1 MTKKIQ
7 NNWGF
12 FLLLLFLIF
21 FSAFSLHMMRS
32 SLLDNA
38 QIMGSEIASGYA
50 THEEVYITEYA
61 SILKNAAKAVEIRLE
76 QEEDI
81 SVIRQ
86 WMRDYQDYIDDTLDI
101 QGIEIYATVYGKIAG
116 ATYWEGD
123 DQIDATQTNWYQLAM
138 EAGGEIVFTPTY
150 IDQRLNTPTLT
161 MAMQV
166 GQTDSVV
173 AVDIYPAQF
182 TGWSNMESLPENS
195 FYFLFDS
202 QGYLLHYNG
211 VDDAEIPDVQAY
223 SNELYQE
230 IKKGIHD
237 TSSSYITDPN
247 GDKRGVYYSMTPNG
261 WMSVV
266 TIPYDYLLR
275 STEKIMIFYISSILV
290 ISTMVV
296 LFLLRDWHLNRK
308 VKLTNDVV
316 RVLGNSYYALYLVN
330 IEQETYTIIKSSDY
344 VRQNLPEKGLYL
356 DFLHTMKDITN
367 PEVYDDIVNT
377 FSLQNIRE
385 LVKKRV
391 KNFGGDFQRLF
402 NDQYRWVNIRMLFD
416 ESLRPNEVILCFRD
430 IEEEKQAQLNY
441 NKLLQDSLKTSQEIA
456 KTKNMFFSNMSH
468 DMRTPL
474 NAIIG
479 LSELASNHLSSPE
492 LLKGYLEKINLSSKQ
507 LLGLI
512 NDILEISRLEQGKL
526 ELNKESFPIQK
537 NMEELFSI
545 FELQAQKGDKN
556 FSSHFDIQNQVVVG
570 DWFRIQQILNNLL
583 SNAVKYTLPGD
594 NIEVNVREISHDGSG
609 YSDFQITV
617 NDTGVGMDKE
627 FLEKLFIPFERDVR
641 FGAKN
646 VSGTGLGMP
655 IIQNLVMQ
663 MDGEINV
670 ESELGKGSVF
680 TVTLPLY
687 LDSESAKPEQPKLPV
702 HFALEGKHILLA
714 EDNEINMEISTE
726 ILSMKNIRVT
736 QAWNGKEAVEL
747 FSASEEYTF
756 DFILM
761 DMQMPIMGGCEATR
775 IIRSMP
781 RNDAKTIPIIAV
793 TANAFSED
801 ISETMAAGMNAHISK
816 PIDLNILYSTLES
829 LSQK

>member
-1 MTKKIQ
+1 
-7 NNWGF
+7 
-12 FLLLLFLIF
+12 
-21 FSAFSLHMMRS
+21 MMRS

-38 QIMGSEIASGYA
+38 QIMGSDIASGYA

>member
-1 MTKKIQ
+1 
-7 NNWGF
+7 
-12 FLLLLFLIF
+12 
-21 FSAFSLHMMRS
+21 MMRS

-101 QGIEIYATVYGKIAG
+101 QGIEIYATVYGKVAG

-123 DQIDATQTNWYQLAM
+123 DKIDTSQTTWYQMAM
-138 EAGGEIVFTPTY
+138 EAGGEIIFTPTY

-211 VDDAEIPDVQAY
+211 VDNAEIPDVQSYAT
-223 SNELYQE
+223 ELFQE
-230 IKKGIHD
+230 VKKGIHD

-261 WMSVV
+261 WMSVI

-275 STEKIMIFYISSILV
+275 STEKIIIFYISSILV
-290 ISTMVV
+290 ISVMVV
-296 LFLLRDWHLNRK
+296 LFLLRDWHLNHK

-344 VRQNLPEKGLYL
+344 VRQNLPEKGFYL
-356 DFLHTMKDITN
+356 DFLHTLKDITD
-367 PEVYDDIVNT
+367 PEVYDDIEKT

-479 LSELASNHLSSPE
+479 LSELASNHLSSPDKIKE
-492 LLKGYLEKINLSSKQ
+492 YLQKINLSSKH

-526 ELNKESFPIQK
+526 ELNKASFPIQQD
-537 NMEELFSI
+537 MQELFSI
-545 FELQAQKGDKN
+545 FEIQAQKNEKH
-556 FSSHFDIQNQVVVG
+556 FSSKFEIQNKVVIG

-583 SNAVKYTLPGD
+583 SNAIKYTLPGD
-594 NIEVNVREISHDGSG
+594 YIDVTVREIPHEGSG
-609 YSDFQITV
+609 YSDFQIIV
-617 NDTGVGMDKE
+617 SDTGVGMDKD

-655 IIQNLVMQ
+655 IIQNLIMQ

-687 LDSESAKPEQPKLPV
+687 LEQNQNHDTEKAKSSEQYQ
-702 HFALEGKHILLA
+702 LEGKHVLLV
-714 EDNEINMEISTE
+714 EDNEINMEIATE
-726 ILSMKNIRVT
+726 ILTIKNIHVT
-736 QAWNGKEAVEL
+736 QAWNGKEAVDL
-747 FSASEEYTF
+747 FSSSEQGTF

-761 DMQMPIMGGCEATR
+761 DMQMPVMGGCEATKQ
-775 IIRSMP
+775 IRSLP
-781 RNDAKTIPIIAV
+781 REDAKSIPIIAV

-801 ISETMAAGMNAHISK
+801 IAETMAAGMNAHISK

-829 LSQK
+829 LS

>member
-1 MTKKIQ
+1 ML
-7 NNWGF
+7 F
-12 FLLLLFLIF
+12 FLVLF
-21 FSAFSLHMMRS
+21 SGFSLHMMRT

-38 QIMGSEIASGYA
+38 QILGSEIAAGYSMQEDIYLNEYA
-50 THEEVYITEYA
+50 T
-61 SILKNAAKAVEIRLE
+61 ILTNAATAVHIRLE
-76 QEEDI
+76 QQDDI

-86 WMRDYQDYIDDTLDI
+86 WLSDYQDYIEETTEI
-101 QGIEIYATVYGKIAG
+101 KGIEIYAAVYGKIAG

-123 DQIDATQTNWYQLAM
+123 EVIDPTQTNWYQMAI
-138 EAGGEIVFTPTY
+138 EANRKIIYTPTY
-150 IDQRLNTPTLT
+150 IDQRLNTPTFT
-161 MAMQV
+161 MAMRV
-166 GQTDSVV
+166 GSTDAVV
-173 AVDIYPAQF
+173 AVDIYPEQF
-182 TGWSNMESLPENS
+182 SGWSNMESLPENS

-211 VDDAEIPDVQAY
+211 VDDAEIPDIQSYAT
-223 SNELYQE
+223 ELFQE
-230 IKKGIHD
+230 VKKGIHD

-261 WMSVV
+261 WMSVI

-290 ISTMVV
+290 ISVMVV

-344 VRQNLPEKGLYL
+344 VRQNLPEKGFYL
-356 DFLHTMKDITN
+356 DFLHTLKDITD
-367 PEVYDDIVNT
+367 PEVYDDIEKT
-377 FSLQNIRE
+377 FSLKNIRE

-479 LSELASNHLSSPE
+479 LSELASNHLSSPDKIKE
-492 LLKGYLEKINLSSKQ
+492 YLQKINLSSKH

-526 ELNKESFPIQK
+526 ELNKASFPIQQE
-537 NMEELFSI
+537 MQELFSI
-545 FELQAQKGDKN
+545 FEIQAQKNEKH
-556 FSSHFDIQNQVVVG
+556 FSSKFEIQNKVVIG

-583 SNAVKYTLPGD
+583 SNAIKYTLLGD
-594 NIEVNVREISHDGSG
+594 HIDVTVREIPHEGSG
-609 YSDFQITV
+609 YSDFQIIV
-617 NDTGVGMDKE
+617 SDTGVGMDKD

-655 IIQNLVMQ
+655 IIQNLIMQ

-687 LDSESAKPEQPKLPV
+687 LEQNQNHDTEKTKSSEQYQ
-702 HFALEGKHILLA
+702 LEGKHVLLV
-714 EDNEINMEISTE
+714 EDNEINMEIATE
-726 ILSMKNIRVT
+726 ILTIKNIHVT
-736 QAWNGKEAVEL
+736 QAWNGKEAVDL
-747 FSASEEYTF
+747 FSTSEQGTF

-761 DMQMPIMGGCEATR
+761 DMQMPVMGGCEATKQ
-775 IIRSMP
+775 IRSLP
-781 RNDAKTIPIIAV
+781 REDAKSIPIIAV

-801 ISETMAAGMNAHISK
+801 IAETMAAGMNAHISK

-829 LSQK
+829 LS

>member
-1 MTKKIQ
+1 ML
-7 NNWGF
+7 F
-12 FLLLLFLIF
+12 FLVLF
-21 FSAFSLHMMRS
+21 SGFSLHMMRT

-50 THEEVYITEYA
+50 THEEVYIAEYT
-61 SILKNAAKAVEIRLE
+61 SILKNTAKAIEVRLQE
-76 QEEDI
+76 QQDI

-86 WMRDYQDYIDDTLDI
+86 WLRDYQDYVHDTMGI
-101 QGIEIYATVYGKIAG
+101 EGIEIYATAYGKIAG

-123 DQIDATQTNWYQLAM
+123 DLIDPTQTTWYQMAM
-138 EAGGEIVFTPTY
+138 ESGGEIIFTPTY
-150 IDQRLNTPTLT
+150 IDQRLNSPTLT
-161 MAMQV
+161 MAMQIED
-166 GQTDSVV
+166 TDSVI
-173 AVDIYPAQF
+173 AVDIYPEQF
-182 TGWSNMESLPENS
+182 TGWSKMDSLPEDS
-195 FYFLFDS
+195 RYFLFDS
-202 QGYLLHYNG
+202 EGFLLHYNG
-211 VDDAEIPDVQAY
+211 FDESEIPEFDSY
-223 SNELYQE
+223 TKELFSE
-230 IKKGIHD
+230 IKKGLHD
-237 TSSSYITDPN
+237 VSSSYITDPD
-247 GDKRGVYYSMTPNG
+247 GEKRGVYYSVTPNG
-261 WMSVV
+261 WVSVI

-275 STEKIMIFYISSILV
+275 GTEKISIFYLSSIAF
-290 ISTMVV
+290 ISILSV
-296 LFLLRDWHLNRK
+296 LFLVRDWHLNQK

-330 IEQETYTIIKSSDY
+330 VEQGSYTIIKASDY
-344 VRQNLPEKGLYL
+344 VRQNLPEKGTYMDL
-356 DFLHTMKDITN
+356 LHTLKDITQAD
-367 PEVYDDIVNT
+367 VYHDIEQT

-479 LSELASNHLSSPE
+479 LSELASNHLSSPDKIKE
-492 LLKGYLEKINLSSKQ
+492 YLQKINLSSKH

-526 ELNKESFPIQK
+526 ELNKTSFPIQQE
-537 NMEELFSI
+537 MQELFSI
-545 FELQAQKGDKN
+545 FEIQAQKNEKH
-556 FSSHFDIQNQVVVG
+556 FSSKFEIQNKVVIG

-583 SNAVKYTLPGD
+583 SNAIKYTLPGD
-594 NIEVNVREISHDGSG
+594 HIDVTVREIPHEGSG
-609 YSDFQITV
+609 YSDFQIIV
-617 NDTGVGMDKE
+617 SDTGVGMDKD

-655 IIQNLVMQ
+655 IIQNLIMQ

-687 LDSESAKPEQPKLPV
+687 LE
-702 HFALEGKHILLA
+702 
-714 EDNEINMEISTE
+714 
-726 ILSMKNIRVT
+726 
-736 QAWNGKEAVEL
+736 
-747 FSASEEYTF
+747 
-756 DFILM
+756 
-761 DMQMPIMGGCEATR
+761 
-775 IIRSMP
+775 
-781 RNDAKTIPIIAV
+781 
-793 TANAFSED
+793 
-801 ISETMAAGMNAHISK
+801 
-816 PIDLNILYSTLES
+816 
-829 LSQK
+829 

>member
-1 MTKKIQ
+1 
-7 NNWGF
+7 
-12 FLLLLFLIF
+12 
-21 FSAFSLHMMRS
+21 MMRT

-50 THEEVYITEYA
+50 THEEVYIAEYT
-61 SILKNAAKAVEIRLE
+61 SILKNTAKAIEVRLQE
-76 QEEDI
+76 QQDI

-86 WMRDYQDYIDDTLDI
+86 WLRDYQDYVHDTMGI
-101 QGIEIYATVYGKIAG
+101 EGIEIYATAYGKIAG

-123 DQIDATQTNWYQLAM
+123 DLIDPTQTTWYQMAM
-138 EAGGEIVFTPTY
+138 ESGGEIIFTPTY
-150 IDQRLNTPTLT
+150 IDQRLNSPTLT
-161 MAMQV
+161 MAMQIED
-166 GQTDSVV
+166 TDSVI
-173 AVDIYPAQF
+173 AVDIYPEQF
-182 TGWSNMESLPENS
+182 TGWSKMDSLPEDS
-195 FYFLFDS
+195 RYFLFDS
-202 QGYLLHYNG
+202 EGFLLHYNG
-211 VDDAEIPDVQAY
+211 FDESEIPEFDSY
-223 SNELYQE
+223 TKELFSE
-230 IKKGIHD
+230 IKKGLHD
-237 TSSSYITDPN
+237 VSSSYITDPD
-247 GDKRGVYYSMTPNG
+247 GEKRGVYYSVTPNG
-261 WMSVV
+261 WVSVI

-275 STEKIMIFYISSILV
+275 GTEKISIFYLSSIAF
-290 ISTMVV
+290 ISILSV
-296 LFLLRDWHLNRK
+296 LFLVRDWHLNQK

-330 IEQETYTIIKSSDY
+330 VEQGSYTIIKASDY
-344 VRQNLPEKGLYL
+344 VRQHLPEKGTYMDL
-356 DFLHTMKDITN
+356 LHTLKDITQAD
-367 PEVYDDIVNT
+367 VYHDIEQT

-479 LSELASNHLSSPE
+479 LSELASNHLSSPDKIKE
-492 LLKGYLEKINLSSKQ
+492 YLQKINLSSKH

-526 ELNKESFPIQK
+526 ELNKTSFPIQQE
-537 NMEELFSI
+537 MQELFSI
-545 FELQAQKGDKN
+545 FEIQAQKNEKH
-556 FSSHFDIQNQVVVG
+556 FSSKFEIQNKVVIG

-583 SNAVKYTLPGD
+583 SNAIKYTLPGD
-594 NIEVNVREISHDGSG
+594 HIDVTVREIPHEGSG
-609 YSDFQITV
+609 YSDFQIIV
-617 NDTGVGMDKE
+617 SDTGVGMDKD

-655 IIQNLVMQ
+655 IIQNLIMQ

-687 LDSESAKPEQPKLPV
+687 LEQNQNHDTEIAKSSEQYQ
-702 HFALEGKHILLA
+702 LEGKHVLLV
-714 EDNEINMEISTE
+714 EDNEINMEIATE
-726 ILSMKNIRVT
+726 ILTIKNIHVT
-736 QAWNGKEAVEL
+736 QAWNGKEAVDL
-747 FSASEEYTF
+747 FSSSEQGTF

-761 DMQMPIMGGCEATR
+761 DMQMPVMGGCEATKQ
-775 IIRSMP
+775 IRSLP
-781 RNDAKTIPIIAV
+781 REDAKSIPIIAV

-801 ISETMAAGMNAHISK
+801 IAETMAAGMNAHISK

-829 LSQK
+829 LS

>member
-1 MTKKIQ
+1 ML
-7 NNWGF
+7 F
-12 FLLLLFLIF
+12 FLVLF
-21 FSAFSLHMMRS
+21 SGFSLHMMRT

-38 QIMGSEIASGYA
+38 QILGSEIAAGYSMQ
-50 THEEVYITEYA
+50 EDVYLNEY
-61 SILKNAAKAVEIRLE
+61 STILTNAATAVHIRLE
-76 QEEDI
+76 QQDDI

-86 WMRDYQDYIDDTLDI
+86 WLSDYQDYIEETTDI
-101 QGIEIYATVYGKIAG
+101 KGIEIYAAVYGKIAG

-123 DQIDATQTNWYQLAM
+123 EVIDPTQTNWYQMAI
-138 EAGGEIVFTPTY
+138 EANRKIIYTPTY
-150 IDQRLNTPTLT
+150 IDQRLNTPTFT
-161 MAMQV
+161 MAMRV
-166 GQTDSVV
+166 GSTDSVV
-173 AVDIYPAQF
+173 AVDIYPEQF
-182 TGWSNMESLPENS
+182 SGWSNMESLPENS

-211 VDDAEIPDVQAY
+211 VDDAEIPDIQSYAT
-223 SNELYQE
+223 ELFQE
-230 IKKGIHD
+230 VKKGIHD

-261 WMSVV
+261 WMSVI

-290 ISTMVV
+290 ISVMVV

-344 VRQNLPEKGLYL
+344 VRQNLPEKGTYM
-356 DFLHTMKDITN
+356 DFLHTLKDITQAD
-367 PEVYDDIVNT
+367 VYHDIEQT

-468 DMRTPL
+468 DIRTPL

-479 LSELASNHLSSPE
+479 LSELASNHLSSPDKIKE
-492 LLKGYLEKINLSSKQ
+492 YLQKINLSSKH

-526 ELNKESFPIQK
+526 ELNKASFPIQQE
-537 NMEELFSI
+537 MQELFSI
-545 FELQAQKGDKN
+545 FEIQAQKNEKH
-556 FSSHFDIQNQVVVG
+556 FSSKFEIQNKVVIG

-583 SNAVKYTLPGD
+583 SNAIKYTLLGD
-594 NIEVNVREISHDGSG
+594 HIDVTVREIPHEGSG
-609 YSDFQITV
+609 YSDFQIIV
-617 NDTGVGMDKE
+617 SDTGVGMDKD

-655 IIQNLVMQ
+655 IIQNLIMQ

-670 ESELGKGSVF
+670 ESELGKGSIF

-687 LDSESAKPEQPKLPV
+687 LEQNQNHDTEKTKSSEQYQ
-702 HFALEGKHILLA
+702 LEGKHVLLV
-714 EDNEINMEISTE
+714 EDNEINMEIATE
-726 ILSMKNIRVT
+726 ILTIKNIHVT
-736 QAWNGKEAVEL
+736 QAWNGKEAVDL
-747 FSASEEYTF
+747 FSSSEQGTF

-761 DMQMPIMGGCEATR
+761 DMQMPVMGAKQ
-775 IIRSMP
+775 IRSLP
-781 RNDAKTIPIIAV
+781 REDAKSIPIIAV

-801 ISETMAAGMNAHISK
+801 IAETMAAGMNAHISK

-829 LSQK
+829 LS

>member
-1 MTKKIQ
+1 ML
-7 NNWGF
+7 F
-12 FLLLLFLIF
+12 FLVLF
-21 FSAFSLHMMRS
+21 SGFSLHMMRT

-50 THEEVYITEYA
+50 THEEVYIAEYT
-61 SILKNAAKAVEIRLE
+61 SILKNTAKAIEVRLQE
-76 QEEDI
+76 QQDI

-86 WMRDYQDYIDDTLDI
+86 WLRDYQDYVHDTMGI
-101 QGIEIYATVYGKIAG
+101 EGIEIYATAYGKIAG

-123 DQIDATQTNWYQLAM
+123 DLIDPTQTTWYQMAM
-138 EAGGEIVFTPTY
+138 ESGGEIIFTPTY
-150 IDQRLNTPTLT
+150 IDQRLNSPTLT
-161 MAMQV
+161 MAMQIED
-166 GQTDSVV
+166 TDSVI
-173 AVDIYPAQF
+173 AVDIYPEQF
-182 TGWSNMESLPENS
+182 TGWSKMDSLPEDS
-195 FYFLFDS
+195 RYFLFDS
-202 QGYLLHYNG
+202 EGFLLHYNG
-211 VDDAEIPDVQAY
+211 FDESEIPEFDSY
-223 SNELYQE
+223 TKELFSE
-230 IKKGIHD
+230 IKKGLHD
-237 TSSSYITDPN
+237 VSSSYITDPD
-247 GDKRGVYYSMTPNG
+247 GEKRGVYYSVTPNG
-261 WMSVV
+261 WVSVI
-266 TIPYDYLLR
+266 TIPYDYLL
-275 STEKIMIFYISSILV
+275 SGTEKIFVFYLSSIV
-290 ISTMVV
+290 FISILSV
-296 LFLLRDWHLNRK
+296 LFLVRDWHLNQK

-330 IEQETYTIIKSSDY
+330 VEQGTYTIIKASDY
-344 VRQNLPEKGLYL
+344 VRQNLPEKGTYM
-356 DFLHTMKDITN
+356 DFLHTLKDITQAD
-367 PEVYDDIVNT
+367 VYHDIEQT

-479 LSELASNHLSSPE
+479 LSELASNHLSSPDKIKE
-492 LLKGYLEKINLSSKQ
+492 YLQKINLSSKH

-526 ELNKESFPIQK
+526 ELNKASFPIQQE
-537 NMEELFSI
+537 MQELFSI
-545 FELQAQKGDKN
+545 FEIQAQKNEKH
-556 FSSHFDIQNQVVVG
+556 FSSKFEIQNKVVIG

-583 SNAVKYTLPGD
+583 SNAIKYTLPGD
-594 NIEVNVREISHDGSG
+594 HIDVTVREIPHEGSG
-609 YSDFQITV
+609 YSDFQIIV
-617 NDTGVGMDKE
+617 SDTGVGMDKD

-655 IIQNLVMQ
+655 IIQNLIMQ

-670 ESELGKGSVF
+670 ESELGKGSIF

-687 LDSESAKPEQPKLPV
+687 LEQNQNHDTEKAKSSEQYQ
-702 HFALEGKHILLA
+702 LEGKHVLLV
-714 EDNEINMEISTE
+714 EDNEINMEIATE
-726 ILSMKNIRVT
+726 ILTIKNIHVT
-736 QAWNGKEAVEL
+736 QAWNGKEAVDL
-747 FSASEEYTF
+747 FSSSEQGTF

-761 DMQMPIMGGCEATR
+761 DMQMPVMGGCEATKQ
-775 IIRSMP
+775 IRSLP
-781 RNDAKTIPIIAV
+781 REDAKSIPIIAV

-801 ISETMAAGMNAHISK
+801 IAETMAAGMNAHISK

-829 LSQK
+829 LS